1 MSLKR
6 ALLILYLGFWGG
18 SIGVLG
24 KWSFES
30 FSPVQLIF
38 IRVFVTLLILG
49 TILVV
54 KGRFTDSLQKI
65 VANLRHFTA
74 LAFWGVGAAMV
85 LGFVGLGATSAIA
98 YDLLFNLSGVLMVA
112 VSWYGYREKV
122 GGREL
127 GLLSLA
133 LVGTALIIIRPSSDG
148 VHSIFGDVLVLLAS
162 LGWAI
167 YSVVGGKAVKK
178 QPELDPLTNLF
189 GSFMLASIPLS
200 IYIDQVEP
208 FERAQMTT
216 GAIASALILAIFGTA
231 LLFLLWFRFVETSS
245 GATSA
250 MVALSENIGGVI
262 FPMIFLG
269 EALTLRAGFGGA
281 IIISALVLMEY
292 RPARELRGG
301 SK

>member
-1 MSLKR
+1 
-6 ALLILYLGFWGG
+6 
-18 SIGVLG
+18 
-24 KWSFES
+24 
-30 FSPVQLIF
+30 
-38 IRVFVTLLILG
+38 
-49 TILVV
+49 
-54 KGRFTDSLQKI
+54 
-65 VANLRHFTA
+65 
-74 LAFWGVGAAMV
+74 
-85 LGFVGLGATSAIA
+85 
-98 YDLLFNLSGVLMVA
+98 
-112 VSWYGYREKV
+112 
-122 GGREL
+122 
-127 GLLSLA
+127 
-133 LVGTALIIIRPSSDG
+133 
-148 VHSIFGDVLVLLAS
+148 
-162 LGWAI
+162 
-167 YSVVGGKAVKK
+167 
-178 QPELDPLTNLF
+178 
-189 GSFMLASIPLS
+189 MLASIPLS